1 MCGIC
6 WNILEVLRDND
17 VSKNR
22 HYPFNNKLL
31 MDLTFKR
38 VKRFVQLQQN
48 DHRFLNYNTIS
59 LEILWMEIYSLVF
72 IVWLKQNSDT
82 LDQF

>member
-1 MCGIC
+1 
-6 WNILEVLRDND
+6 
-17 VSKNR
+17 
-22 HYPFNNKLL
+22 